1 MDRRTVIALPA
12 RLLLASALVLL
23 LVAPTAGAMTSH
35 KGWPKITGMLLMNKQ
50 DQPRPLDGRPGAD
63 PFDGADPA
71 YSCDGSHLRSICL
84 ATGVAFAPAGLVC
97 DGRKLPVVGNWP
109 EFLVRS
115 VCETPRTSTV
125 PPDVGHNEL
134 LGGHGSDVIHAG
146 PAGDVLWGDFKET
159 GQPTSQVDALSGG
172 AGKDYIYA
180 SHGRNAIRTGGGD
193 DVVHAHFGHG
203 SITCDGGA
211 PTIFLSRKSQKRYR
225 LHGCKR
231 ISYFT
236 LGY

>member
-1 MDRRTVIALPA
+1 MLHRRRPV
-12 RLLLASALVLL
+12 RLLLACALALALLAPSAE
-23 LVAPTAGAMTSH
+23 AMTSH
-35 KGWPKITGMLLMNKQ
+35 AGWPTITGMLLMNKR

-63 PFDGADPA
+63 PFDGADSA

-84 ATGVAFAPAGLVC
+84 ATGIAFAPAGLVC
-97 DGRKLPVVGNWP
+97 NGRRLPVVGNWP

-146 PAGDVLWGDFKET
+146 PAGDVLWGDYKET
-159 GQPTSQVDALSGG
+159 GQPTTQVDQLDGG
-172 AGKDYIYA
+172 AGKDFIYA
-180 SHGRNAIRTGGGD
+180 SHGRNYIHTGGGA

-203 SITCDGGA
+203 SITCDSGS
-211 PTIFLSRKSQKRYR
+211 PTIYLSRKSRKRYR
-225 LHGCKR
+225 LHGCTR